1 MDKTTALKVLTKH
14 YNAPYEGTFT
24 SATSGDLIHDIMWEG
39 EMGNTC
45 LLYTSP
51 SPRD

>member
-24 SATSGDLIHDIMWEG
+24 SATSGDLIQDILWDRDWETIQD
-39 EMGNTC
+39 NSLS
-45 LLYTSP
+45 LL
-51 SPRD
+51 